1 MNSTTT
7 MWLGMTATF
16 FFTLWMI
23 SYNVKHLFRQQ
34 KAIHGV
40 VLALDNIRYILMFIS
55 FMATISLV
63 VNAGAIALENYE
75 LSTAESVVALVFIG
89 SFAILA
95 SLAISGTMLW
105 TERAFGEGGLTKEK
119 LIAVILAFACVAL
132 LDTTSISKAYASV
145 SNALESKKIK
155 ELDTNQNK
163 NTSLIIDTKRDMVIS
178 IKTQLKDVSAEIA
191 NIDTLSIIPT
201 KRMRELKAQIKRYEK
216 KNKACPNT
224 RKNLADLERKY
235 RTKKLEELAA
245 YRSTLQ
251 GKLISLTNSL
261 ESTATASEVA
271 KSKAVE
277 EIKKETQNNI
287 FEASLYAFLG
297 MILAIFISIL
307 RSIMMKDEDEE
318 VEVEEIEE
326 VNNDTNDKRHYV
338 LEAMKL
344 RAKDLQ
350 MELDMYGGTENLHF
364 GRDAMRTKAIYLAK
378 KDNKILSL
386 SKDATM
392 NLITDIKKRGGELEE
407 YITHASWNQFKE
419 NDSNYADDL
428 IAS

>member
-75 LSTAESVVALVFIG
+75 LSTAESIVALVFIG
-89 SFAILA
+89 SFAVLA

-163 NTSLIIDTKRDMVIS
+163 NTSLIIDTKRDMLIS

-201 KRMRELKAQIKRYEK
+201 KRMKSLQAQIKRYEK

-235 RTKKLEELAA
+235 RAKKLEELAA

-307 RSIMMKDEDEE
+307 RSIMMKDEE
-318 VEVEEIEE
+318 VEIVEEKE

-350 MELDMYGGTENLHF
+350 MGLDNLGGTEHLHF

-378 KDNKILSL
+378 RDNKILSL